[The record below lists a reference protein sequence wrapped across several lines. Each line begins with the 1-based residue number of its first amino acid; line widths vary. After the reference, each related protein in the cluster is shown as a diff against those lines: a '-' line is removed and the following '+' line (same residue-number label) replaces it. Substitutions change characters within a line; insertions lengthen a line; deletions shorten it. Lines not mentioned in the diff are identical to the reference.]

1 MTTLHITLEEGFHG
15 QSVSIA
21 VGARS
26 VYQQPSLRTDL
37 RISRAAAFDTEVAPG
52 LAQVKV
58 WVEPGGLAA
67 SVDLDASLTPYL
79 GIAVDPAGAVLFRP
93 SAVMPRY
100 L

>member
-15 QSVSIA
+15 QTVSIA
-21 VGARS
+21 VGALT
-26 VYQQPSLRTDL
+26 VYQQSSLRTDL

-58 WVEPGGLAA
+58 WVEPGGLPA
-67 SVDLDASLTPYL
+67 SVDVDAVITPYL
-79 GIAVDPAGAVLFRP
+79 GIAVDPAGAIVFRP
-93 SAVMPRY
+93 SVSMPRY